1 MDPLR
6 LNVGKLGLS
15 SACLVF
21 PDKRTEFL
29 EQTFGPKDSP
39 LVFCKKDEQK
49 LTKEIQPNPLVHL
62 RPE

>member
-1 MDPLR
+1 MDPLG

-49 LTKEIQPNPLVHL
+49 LT
-62 RPE
+62 